1 MGILLLLAACLLL
14 VVHVV
19 LADVTVLKYVTVLY
33 DRSPKLRIRGSG
45 FTASSNDTRVT
56 IGTSGGA
63 SLVLNEDITIL
74 KDEGI
79 TDGIVLKLMNNKRYE
94 SYENLFTVT

>member
-1 MGILLLLAACLLL
+1 MGILLLLVACLLL

-19 LADVTVLKYVTVLY
+19 LAEFTVLKYVTTLY

-63 SLVLNEDITIL
+63 SLVLNEDFSIL
-74 KDEGI
+74 KDEGA
-79 TDGIVLKLMNNKRYE
+79 TDGIVLKLMSNKR
-94 SYENLFTVT
+94 

>member
-1 MGILLLLAACLLL
+1 MGILLLLVACLLL

-19 LADVTVLKYVTVLY
+19 LAEFTVLKYVTTLY

-63 SLVLNEDITIL
+63 SLVLNEDFTIL
-74 KDEGI
+74 KDEGA
-79 TDGIVLKLMNNKRYE
+79 TDVIVLKLMSNKR
-94 SYENLFTVT
+94 

>member
-1 MGILLLLAACLLL
+1 MDILLLLAACLLL

-19 LADVTVLKYVTVLY
+19 LADVTVLKFVTVLY

-56 IGTSGGA
+56 IGTSGGE
-63 SLVLNEDITIL
+63 SLVLNEDFTIM
-74 KDEGI
+74 KDDDI
-79 TDGIVLKLMNNKRYE
+79 TDGIVLKLMSNKR
-94 SYENLFTVT
+94 

>member
-1 MGILLLLAACLLL
+1 MGILLLLAACFLL

-19 LADVTVLKYVTVLY
+19 LADVTVLKVVTVLY

-56 IGTSGGA
+56 IGTSGGER
-63 SLVLNEDITIL
+63 LVLNEDFTIL
-74 KDEGI
+74 KDDEA
-79 TDGIVLKLMNNKRYE
+79 TDGIILKLMSNKR
-94 SYENLFTVT
+94 

>member
-1 MGILLLLAACLLL
+1 MGILLLLVACLLL

-19 LADVTVLKYVTVLY
+19 LAEFTVLKYVTTLY

-63 SLVLNEDITIL
+63 SLVLNEDFTIL
-74 KDEGI
+74 KDEGA
-79 TDGIVLKLMNNKRYE
+79 TDGIVLKLMSNKR
-94 SYENLFTVT
+94 

>member
-1 MGILLLLAACLLL
+1 MDIILLLAACLLL

-19 LADVTVLKYVTVLY
+19 LADVTVLKYVTFLY

-56 IGTSGGA
+56 IGTRGGA
-63 SLVLNEDITIL
+63 SLVLNEDFTIL

>member
-1 MGILLLLAACLLL
+1 MDIILLLAACLLL

-56 IGTSGGA
+56 IGTRGGA
-63 SLVLNEDITIL
+63 SLVLNEDFTIL

>member
-56 IGTSGGA
+56 IGTRDGA
-63 SLVLNEDITIL
+63 SLVLNEDFTIS
-74 KDEGI
+74 KEEGI
-79 TDGIVLKLMNNKRYE
+79 IDGIVLKLMNNKRYE

>member
-1 MGILLLLAACLLL
+1 MCILLLLAACLLL

-56 IGTSGGA
+56 IGTRDGA
-63 SLVLNEDITIL
+63 SLVLNEDFTIS

>member
-19 LADVTVLKYVTVLY
+19 LADVTLLKYVTVLY

-56 IGTSGGA
+56 IGTRDGA
-63 SLVLNEDITIL
+63 SLVLNEDFTIS
-74 KDEGI
+74 KEEGI
-79 TDGIVLKLMNNKRYE
+79 IDGIVLKLMNNKRYE

>member
-56 IGTSGGA
+56 IGTRDGA
-63 SLVLNEDITIL
+63 SLVLNEDFTIS

-94 SYENLFTVT
+94 SHENLFTVT